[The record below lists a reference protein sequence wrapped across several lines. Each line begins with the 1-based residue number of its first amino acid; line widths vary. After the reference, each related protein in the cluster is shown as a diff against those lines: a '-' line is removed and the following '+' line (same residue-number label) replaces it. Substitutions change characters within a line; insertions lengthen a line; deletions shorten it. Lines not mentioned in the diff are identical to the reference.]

1 MTLFTKP
8 NCKKCDYIKEAVNLE
23 EKGVRIEEL
32 TPQNVE
38 SLAHLAWHELVS
50 VAETSLPILVLDDCS
65 TITGAIKI
73 KDYLLTHGGSISV
86 H

>member
-8 NCKKCDYIKEAVNLE
+8 NCKKCEYIKESVDLKN
-23 EKGVRIEEL
+23 KGVNIEVL
-32 TPQNVE
+32 SPHNVD

-50 VAETSLPILVLDDCS
+50 TAETSLPILVLDDC
-65 TITGAIKI
+65 TAITGAINI
-73 KDYLLTHGGSISV
+73 KNYLLSYKGSAQV